1 MRDDYLEMVREFAP
15 RITHMHLNDSAPPSE
30 GLRRQYPVG
39 EGILDIPAI
48 LGILDEHGYD
58 GYYNL
63 EFGGDNSDELIRK
76 SLAYLEQL
84 GK

>member
-1 MRDDYLEMVREFAP
+1 MGDG
-15 RITHMHLNDSAPPSE
+15 T
-30 GLRRQYPVG
+30 
-39 EGILDIPAI
+39 LDIPAI
-48 LGILDEHGYD
+48 LAILEEHGYD

-84 GK
+84 EK